1 MPYII
6 DTSVIDFEYSQNQ
19 SLAKTFTTEMFK
31 DYVKRFPKLQSVFD
45 NTQIEKRNFCVPYD
59 FFLKEHKFKEVND
72 IYQNVALEYGK
83 KAVQGNPSEKRLID
97 NLEWMQK
104 NNANV

>member
-1 MPYII
+1 MDEMMMDWENKMSGARNAGKVVMFFNERDQP
-6 DTSVIDFEYSQNQ
+6 
-19 SLAKTFTTEMFK
+19 KTEITP
-31 DYVKRFPKLQSVFD
+31 FP
-45 NTQIEKRNFCVPYD
+45 
-59 FFLKEHKFKEVND
+59 VND
-72 IYQNVALEYGK
+72 DVWNWKCFDLLAIAGWYLGKKDEAIEYGK